1 MILLAIDPG
10 LTGGLALFRGPDPV
24 ASWPY
29 KLGKHDRFLDL
40 WETLELSVGCDRV
53 THMAWEEPVMQ
64 GNAGAS
70 INRQLGVIQLV
81 AESHGLPFVSINP
94 ATLKKWATGSGKAS
108 KEDMATAIRTTF
120 GLEPATDG
128 EVDAL
133 CVGWWATQAVEWGP

>member
-10 LTGGLALFRGPDPV
+10 LTGGLAIFRGPDPLLS
-24 ASWPY
+24 AGY
-29 KLGKHDRFLDL
+29 KLGKHSRYVALRNSLEYVLDAH
-40 WETLELSVGCDRV
+40 SV

-108 KEDMATAIRTTF
+108 KEDMATAIRATF
-120 GLEPATDG
+120 GLSPATDG

-133 CVGWWATQAVEWGP
+133 CVGWWATQAVEW

>member
-10 LTGGLALFRGPDPV
+10 LTGGLAIFRGLDPLE
-24 ASWPY
+24 SIPY
-29 KLGKHDRFLDL
+29 GLGKHSRYKHLHGL
-40 WETLELSVGCDRV
+40 LNGLLRAHSV
-53 THMAWEEPVMQ
+53 THLAWEEPVMQ

-108 KEDMATAIRTTF
+108 KEDMATAIRATF

-133 CVGWWATQAVEWGP
+133 CVGWWATQAVEW